1 MRAAQRAMCNED
13 QILNE
18 LSPPMKAKV
27 VCFIFRDVIESVP
40 FFRGSDDLFLSAIL
54 SSMTP
59 ILFSPT
65 DVIIQKV
72 SDPSDV
78 GVQRRSAFVG
88 AVSIPTDSHL
98 RAWGGTLEQGQLETA
113 MYVIG
118 KGHAA
123 VLDKRNHVMRHLN
136 PGDFVGE
143 IALFFNTRRSATV
156 LALVFCDTFR
166 MSYVR
171 AMLAL
176 WFLRAR
182 GGASAFRVFV
192 LN

>member
-98 RAWGGTLEQGQLETA
+98 RAWGG
-113 MYVIG
+113 V
-118 KGHAA
+118 
-123 VLDKRNHVMRHLN
+123 
-136 PGDFVGE
+136 PW
-143 IALFFNTRRSATV
+143 S
-156 LALVFCDTFR
+156 
-166 MSYVR
+166 
-171 AMLAL
+171 
-176 WFLRAR
+176 
-182 GGASAFRVFV
+182 RVSWRPRCT
-192 LN
+192 

>member
-1 MRAAQRAMCNED
+1 MCRWPRQVHQYCNYRNLPPDLKRSVKDFFAVRAAQRAMCNED
-13 QILNE
+13 EILNE

-59 ILFSPT
+59 ILFSPSDT
-65 DVIIQKV
+65 IIQK
-72 SDPSDV
+72 
-78 GVQRRSAFVG
+78 
-88 AVSIPTDSHL
+88 
-98 RAWGGTLEQGQLETA
+98 GQLESA

-118 KGHAA
+118 KGCAA
-123 VLDKRNHVMRHLN
+123 ALDKSNRVMKHLH

-166 MSYVR
+166 MSHVR
-171 AMLAL
+171 APPCPSPSMLA
-176 WFLRAR
+176 R
-182 GGASAFRVFV
+182 GP
-192 LN
+192 